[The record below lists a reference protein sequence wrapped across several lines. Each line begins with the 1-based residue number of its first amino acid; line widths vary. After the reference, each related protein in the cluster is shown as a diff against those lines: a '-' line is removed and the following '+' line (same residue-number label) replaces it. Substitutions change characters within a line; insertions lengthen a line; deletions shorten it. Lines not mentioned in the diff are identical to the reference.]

1 MPYKPILRLV
11 LLALVVPTVAA
22 QTTFSVR
29 AGVSAL
35 ETQFANDEG
44 FSSVTLSKD
53 ARLGLT
59 AGVLAAIPVSSVFS
73 LRPGVNYSQKG
84 YRVSS
89 NAAGLDGSS
98 TLGADYLEVPLLAG
112 LRISRSQAFDATL
125 ELGPVLGYRVRTV
138 QDCSGG
144 FEVECR
150 GFDYSDDLRDVEV
163 GAVVGFALG
172 SGPFGVDVRYTTS
185 IARVDKEDVQ
195 DFSNVEFSGV
205 SASARYTFGR

>member
-1 MPYKPILRLV
+1 MLRLV
-11 LLALVVPTVAA
+11 LLALIVSAPAVAA

-35 ETQFANDEG
+35 EARFANDER
-44 FSSVTLSKD
+44 FNSPTLAKD

-59 AGVLAAIPVSSVFS
+59 TGVLAAIPVSSVFS

-89 NAAGLDGSS
+89 NAAGLGGSS

-112 LRISRSQAFDATL
+112 LRVSRSQTFDATL

-138 QDCSGG
+138 QDCSGE
-144 FEVECR
+144 FEAECE

-163 GAVVGFALG
+163 GGVFGFALG
-172 SGPFGVDVRYTTS
+172 SGPFGVDVRYVTS
-185 IARVDKEDVQ
+185 LARVDKEDVL
-195 DFSNVEFSGV
+195 DFGDVEFSGL
-205 SASARYTFGR
+205 SASARLTFGR